1 MSGVAVTRKILI
13 ADDEPAGIALLKGL
27 LPPQYRF
34 IGATDGLTALELARQ
49 YQPDLIL
56 LDVRMPDM
64 DGYEV
69 CRALKTSPDTAN
81 IPVIFLTSMTATEDI
96 VKGFNL
102 GAVDYV
108 AKPFSAIELNAR
120 VTTHLQLQATKKE
133 LARMNDE
140 LREQQNLFLEMV
152 PHDLRTSLA
161 IIQGNAELLRHMV
174 KKRKDDEERFGPFAG
189 DILHGCERLKALLTD
204 LLDVGR
210 LKSGRF
216 KVRKMTMRI
225 GALIVDT
232 LRNAREPL
240 DGTRYRV
247 EVPGDLPEV
256 SIDNHG
262 MERVLVNLLSNAEK
276 FSDPGS
282 PIIIRAWRR
291 DHEIVVA
298 VCNEGEEIHP
308 VDLEKI
314 FVPYYRSFRA
324 GTTEGV
330 GLGLSI
336 AKLLVE
342 AHGGEIWADCD
353 DDRRNRFCF
362 TLPLRD

>member
-1 MSGVAVTRKILI
+1 MSGATPTKKILI
-13 ADDEPAGIALLKGL
+13 ADDEPAGIAMLKGL
-27 LPPQYRF
+27 LPPQHRL
-34 IGATDGLTALELARQ
+34 IGATDGLIALELARRH
-49 YQPDLIL
+49 QPDLIL
-56 LDVRMPDM
+56 LDVRMPVM
-64 DGYEV
+64 NGYEV
-69 CRALKTSPDTAN
+69 CRTLKENPDTVN
-81 IPVIFLTSMTATEDI
+81 IPVIFLTSMTGTEDI

-120 VTTHLQLQATKKE
+120 VNTHLQLQATRE
-133 LARMNDE
+133 ALARMNTE
-140 LREQQNLFLEMV
+140 LREQQNLFLEMI

-161 IIQGNAELLRHMV
+161 IIQGNAELLRRMV
-174 KKRKDDEERFGPFAG
+174 KQREADDERYNPYAG

-216 KVRKMTMRI
+216 KVSKMTMQI
-225 GALIVDT
+225 GVLIAGT

-240 DGTRYRV
+240 DGSRYRV
-247 EVPGDLPEV
+247 EVPDGLPEV
-256 SIDNHG
+256 YIDNHG

-276 FSDPGS
+276 FSNPGS
-282 PIIIRAWRR
+282 TIIIRAWRN
-291 DHEIVVA
+291 DDKIVVA
-298 VCNEGEEIHP
+298 ICNEGEEIHP
-308 VDLEKI
+308 LDLEKI

-330 GLGLSI
+330 GLGLHI

-342 AHGGEIWADCD
+342 AHGGEIWADRD
-353 DDRRNRFCF
+353 DDHRTRFCF
-362 TLPLRD
+362 TLPVRR